1 MDLRMLGFRLTPR
14 PFWFE
19 DLMFSIVDETRRLPA
34 RVAYARER
42 IRRLASKASAL
53 DPTELLRSKA
63 EPQPVAALAPPRREV
78 IPLAEEEAWWLATE
92 PLTAART
99 TTYSA
104 AAMHSAAAEQLDSLT
119 YALDRMREELR
130 PLMTYAPLKD
140 DTVEPLRVESQL
152 ETSIEALL
160 ELSKLCEATR
170 PKDRARSAA

>member
-1 MDLRMLGFRLTPR
+1 MLGFRLMPR

-42 IRRLASKASAL
+42 IRRLATKVSAI
-53 DPTELLRSKA
+53 DPTNLFRSTA
-63 EPQPVAALAPPRREV
+63 EPQPVAPPASPRREV
-78 IPLAEEEAWWLATE
+78 IPLADEEAWWLATE

-140 DTVEPLRVESQL
+140 DTVEPLRVESEL

-170 PKDRARSAA
+170 PKDRARAAA